1 MTIVQIEIDT
11 ISEKGSRVRS
21 RILGDLLGAELTEE
35 KARLIK
41 HEINIAHKINDL
53 VRMGM
58 TMTGGAVPC
67 DESGKPILT
76 DTEGNLVRE
85 AKPE

>member
-21 RILGDLLGAELTEE
+21 RILGELLNVELTEE
-35 KARLIK
+35 KAKLIK
-41 HEINIAHKINDL
+41 HELNIATKINNL

-58 TMTGGAVPC
+58 TMTGDAVPC

-76 DTEGNLVRE
+76 DTEGNPVKE